1 MVPVPSLVALTSMAA
16 AVASVSG
23 FVQQPPPPPASASVR
38 GTTTAMPQSVTVAV
52 PLGHTLPSS
61 RRISSLFAS
70 FDDSSS
76 SNSNNNQNQPSPSPS
91 DTNSNSNNNL
101 PPNNSNSNTRYTT
114 NQYHGIELPSA
125 DEMMDNSISELRQ
138 LRWEREAYILSKF
151 ASGDELQEL
160 RKEGS
165 RIRQELAEW
174 KSASSSSSS
183 KAASAAAGQSS
194 KESSYIRNLEKQ
206 LHQINERD
214 AEFMYCIAK
223 ELMIQARNDGDATL
237 EEKYEV
243 QMKEAAL
250 GIPQLNMHGLW
261 VGK

>member
-1 MVPVPSLVALTSMAA
+1 ME
-16 AVASVSG
+16 
-23 FVQQPPPPPASASVR
+23 QP
-38 GTTTAMPQSVTVAV
+38 VAV
-52 PLGHTLPSS
+52 DLPLMLP
-61 RRISSLFAS
+61 RRTSCLFAS

-76 SNSNNNQNQPSPSPS
+76 SSSSNSNNNRDQQSPSPS
-91 DTNSNSNNNL
+91 DTDSNNNNNL
-101 PPNNSNSNTRYTT
+101 PTNSNSNTRYTT

-125 DEMMDNSISELRQ
+125 DEMDNSISELRQ

-165 RIRQELAEW
+165 RIRQELEEW
-174 KSASSSSSS
+174 RAASSSSS

-194 KESSYIRNLEKQ
+194 KVSSYIHNLEKQ
-206 LHQINERD
+206 LLQINERD

-223 ELMIQARNDGDATL
+223 ELMIQARNEGDAVL
-237 EEKYEV
+237 EQKYEV